1 MLSSENNVIIG
12 QNKLMALLRQQ
23 KYLMIERNKPYQ
35 KYIDAG
41 YFEVDYIKTPVGLRA
56 QPFITSKGQTEL

>member
-1 MLSSENNVIIG
+1 
-12 QNKLMALLRQQ
+12 MALLRQQ